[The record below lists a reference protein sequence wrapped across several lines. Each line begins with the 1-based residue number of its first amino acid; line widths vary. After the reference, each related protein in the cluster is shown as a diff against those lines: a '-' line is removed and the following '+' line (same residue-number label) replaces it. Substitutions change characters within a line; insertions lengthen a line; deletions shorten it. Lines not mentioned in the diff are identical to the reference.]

1 MPHRTDHSFRGDT
14 IQPSRCF
21 SQLTCRVHVGFGSLM
36 PFKTTLFV
44 TVLSI
49 VAMAPF
55 MAAAQV
61 IGGFDASRGGIFSLA
76 SGSENAALRAS
87 ILAEYPAA
95 QFTETTLLDASY
107 LSGVD
112 VLIVGSASEQAS
124 GITPLSAAEQSALS
138 QYVQGGGAAVILTDN
153 DALPDLVLANESLAS
168 VFGLTTTGTL
178 SGTQPASVVVPDHP
192 ITNGPHGSTTVY
204 STVFPGWYSA
214 LGTSTVLARLDN
226 APGMAAT
233 CVWFGPGD
241 FLQSSGSALFLS
253 DHVFPR
259 VLVLNMIA
267 FQQQQPPTVPVMSAY
282 GLMSL
287 VIGLAAI
294 CAYAMRIPTGDAT
307 DRLRRSPE

>member
-1 MPHRTDHSFRGDT
+1 MSHRTDQSFTGDT
-14 IQPSRCF
+14 IRPSRF
-21 SQLTCRVHVGFGSLM
+21 SSQLTYRVHVGFGSLM

-49 VAMAPF
+49 IATAPF
-55 MAAAQV
+55 LAAAQV
-61 IGGFDASRGGIFSLA
+61 IGGFDTSRGGIFSVA
-76 SGSENAALRAS
+76 SGSENAVLRAN

-95 QFTETTLLDASY
+95 QFTETTLLNANY

-112 VLIVGSASEQAS
+112 VLIVGSANTQSS
-124 GITPLSAAEQSALS
+124 GIAPLSAAEQSALS

-153 DALPDLVLANESLAS
+153 DAVPGLVLANESLAS
-168 VFGLTTTGTL
+168 VFGLATTGTL
-178 SGTQPASVVVPDHP
+178 SGTQPASVVVSGHP

-204 STVFPGWYSA
+204 NTVFPGWYST

-241 FLQSSGSALFLS
+241 FLQSSGSVLFLS
-253 DHVFPR
+253 DHVFPQ

-267 FQQQQPPTVPVMSAY
+267 FQQRSPTVPVMSAY
-282 GLMSL
+282 GSMSL

-294 CAYAMRIPTGDAT
+294 CAYAMRIHKGDAT
-307 DRLRRSPE
+307 DRRRRSPG